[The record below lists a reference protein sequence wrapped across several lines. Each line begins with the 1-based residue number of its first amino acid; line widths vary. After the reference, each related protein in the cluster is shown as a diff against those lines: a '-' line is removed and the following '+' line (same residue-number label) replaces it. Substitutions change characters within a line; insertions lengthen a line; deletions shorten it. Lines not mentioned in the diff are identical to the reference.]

1 MKTIITF
8 DYELFLGPYPGSV
21 EKCLIEPTERY
32 LNLARLLN
40 IKYVFFVDVLFL
52 LKLKEL
58 TVLYNNLES
67 TYLSIVMQLKQAAL
81 EGHDLQLHL
90 HPQWY
95 YSNYNHDGWQMDFTH
110 YALIDCP
117 VHDVE
122 VMISSGCKLIEEI
135 CGVRPNAY
143 RAGGYSFPNSQT
155 ILDIFEKEGI
165 KYDSSV
171 LLGCCDEGS
180 FQKYNYSSVKDFK
193 YYTFRENNAIEDKNG
208 IFVECPITCT
218 SFSELYCSIKLKLN
232 LYVHRESTKISGDG
246 KGIGVL
252 SKKTLRKRKGLSKL
266 FERRHVKASLD
277 YTNAYFL
284 KNLYEKVTKNQGSL
298 FVIIGHPKNATEHSY
313 KILKKSIIRKSIG
326 DIITFRDM

>member
-1 MKTIITF
+1 M
-8 DYELFLGPYPGSV
+8 
-21 EKCLIEPTERY
+21 
-32 LNLARLLN
+32 NLARLLN

-67 TYLSIVMQLKQAAL
+67 TYLSIVTQLKQAAL

-95 YSNYNHDGWQMDFTH
+95 YSNYNHSGWQMDFVH
-110 YALIDCP
+110 YALTDCP
-117 VHDVE
+117 VHDIE
-122 VMISSGCKLIEEI
+122 VMISFGCKLIEEI
-135 CGVRPNAY
+135 CGIRPNAY
-143 RAGGYSFPNSQT
+143 RAGGYSCPNSQT

-165 KYDSSV
+165 KYYPSV
-171 LLGCCDEGS
+171 LLGCCDEGT

-208 IFVECPITCT
+208 MFVECPITCT
-218 SFSELYCSIKLKLN
+218 SFSERYCSIKLKLN
-232 LYVHRESTKISGDG
+232 LCIHRESIKICDDG
-246 KGIGVL
+246 KGICVLSPKVLHKRKVL
-252 SKKTLRKRKGLSKL
+252 SKKFGRMQ
-266 FERRHVKASLD
+266 VKASLD

-284 KNLYEKVTKNQGSL
+284 KNLYEKAKKHGSL

-313 KILKKSIIRKSIG
+313 LMLKNVL
-326 DIITFRDM
+326 